1 MFQLGH
7 AAAAHLD
14 KEGVCARDV
23 VALQHFL
30 AALQQLQKGILL
42 GRCYRKADEG
52 IHIHPVSGA
61 VQGDGVAADD
71 AIHFQLVNAAG
82 NSRTGQRYLLG
93 DLLDRHPCVLC
104 QQGENLTIQIIH
116 GEYSF

>member
-1 MFQLGH
+1 M
-7 AAAAHLD
+7 
-14 KEGVCARDV
+14 

-30 AALQQLQKGILL
+30 AVLQQLQKGVLL
-42 GRCYRKADEG
+42 GGGHRQADEG
-52 IHIHPVSGA
+52 VHIHAVGRA

-71 AIHFQLVNAAG
+71 AIRFKLVNAAG

-116 GEYSF
+116 GEYSFLKICWIV